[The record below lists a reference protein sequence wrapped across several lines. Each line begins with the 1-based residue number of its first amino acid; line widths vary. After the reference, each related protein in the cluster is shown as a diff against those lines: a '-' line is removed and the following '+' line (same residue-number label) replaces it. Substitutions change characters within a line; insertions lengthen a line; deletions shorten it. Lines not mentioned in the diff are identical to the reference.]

1 MKISYTL
8 HCNNEHHENGGT
20 FRGILKIL
28 YYIIASVIAQT
39 MPEGEYELAT
49 HFASHTTSS
58 VPVSRTHVQCAILE
72 LKVGPAQFP
81 QPTDLR
87 HAVLSAVAGRQAP
100 AGWQAVEVRPLAA
113 KEDASVRRVH
123 V

>member
-1 MKISYTL
+1 MRKLCHKGYT
-8 HCNNEHHENGGT
+8 NWGPT
-20 FRGILKIL
+20 SR
-28 YYIIASVIAQT
+28 
-39 MPEGEYELAT
+39 LALL
-49 HFASHTTSS
+49 
-58 VPVSRTHVQCAILE
+58 PNDPDSRTHVQCAILE

-113 KEDASVRRVH
+113 TEDASVRRVH